1 MRCLWRHSA
10 QHNHEVNHAVVWLP
24 GAMGAYRTL
33 RTDDPEGARR
43 VLRAVTLLAGDPCPE
58 GSTALGSTQF
68 RRLHLDRYRVLYE
81 VDAGTVSVL
90 HVGTVL
96 AA

>member
-1 MRCLWRHSA
+1 MA
-10 QHNHEVNHAVVWLP
+10 
-24 GAMGAYRTL
+24 AYRLL
-33 RTDDPEGARR
+33 RIDDPEGARY

-58 GSTALGSTQF
+58 SSTALGSTQF

-81 VDAGTVSVL
+81 VDAATVSVM

-96 AA
+96 SV

>member
-1 MRCLWRHSA
+1 
-10 QHNHEVNHAVVWLP
+10 
-24 GAMGAYRTL
+24 MGAYRTL
-33 RTDDPEGARR
+33 RIDDPEGARR

-58 GSTALGSTQF
+58 GSTVLGSTQF

-81 VDAGTVSVL
+81 VDAGTVSVM

-96 AA
+96 TV